1 MEIQSEFIGTNDGL
15 KQDLNKVWFNSKET
29 NANSE
34 GDCFDFN
41 KFHRENITFNEI
53 TSCYEFGLPFQE
65 FVRNVS
71 IH

>member
-1 MEIQSEFIGTNDGL
+1 MEIQSEFIDTNDGL

-53 TSCYEFGLPFQE
+53 TSRYEFGLPFQE

-71 IH
+71 IQ